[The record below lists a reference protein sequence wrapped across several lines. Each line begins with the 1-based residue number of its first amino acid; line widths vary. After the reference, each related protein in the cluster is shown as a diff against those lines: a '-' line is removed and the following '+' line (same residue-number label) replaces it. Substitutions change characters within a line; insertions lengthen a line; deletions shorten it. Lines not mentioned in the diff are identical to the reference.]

1 MGYSLPGSRRWLAD
15 LFDQEMWCLGRD
27 ILRSK
32 GNVLIDLGMCRYRPP
47 KPTEGSTLYTAA
59 IEPGGQIFLWGFG
72 AMYTEPG
79 FGGVFL
85 RRYDFAP
92 KLTIRESGIGV
103 YDVDQLGR
111 LIHPSTAK
119 DLERIRRLLPHLLGW
134 FAKYEHWISET
145 HGANYRQECLSARK
159 KPALVDAMAMAKSWE
174 RAVKACSRFR
184 NDRSIP
190 ASPVRRFARSLIH
203 SPRETT
209 ATHSFPRIPK

>member
-1 MGYSLPGSRRWLAD
+1 MGSSSPGSRRWLAE

-27 ILRSK
+27 IVRSK
-32 GNVLIDLGMCRYRPP
+32 GNVLLNLGMCRYRPP
-47 KPTEGSTLYTAA
+47 QSTDGSTLYCAA

-72 AMYTEPG
+72 AMYAEPG

-92 KLTIRESGIGV
+92 KLTNRDSAIGV
-103 YDVDQLGR
+103 YDADHLGR

-119 DLERIRRLLPHLLGW
+119 DWERLRRLLPPLFGW

-145 HGANYRQECLSARK
+145 LGTRYRQDCLSARN
-159 KPALVDAMAMAKSWE
+159 KPALVDPKAMANSWE
-174 RAVKACSRFR
+174 RAIKACSRFR

-203 SPRETT
+203 SPRKATV
-209 ATHSFPRIPK
+209 THSYPRIPK